1 MSIARNLVR
10 FVAAPALIGGAA
22 LGLAGMANAATLDQ
36 STGNNFGPHT
46 TAAPAPNATPGWHYH
61 HGIYKVQSLQ
71 TQR

>member
-22 LGLAGMANAATLDQ
+22 LGLAGMANAATMDQ
-36 STGNNFGPHT
+36 SAGNNFGPHT
-46 TAAPAPNATPGWHYH
+46 TAAPAPTATPGWHHH

>member
-36 STGNNFGPHT
+36 STGNHFGPQT
-46 TAAPAPNATPGWHYH
+46 TAAPAPNALPGGHHH
-61 HGIYKVQSLQ
+61 HGIYHIQSLQ